1 MKKLLTICLL
11 IATVFTVNAQ
21 TKAETIEWLNVKK
34 AEVYGVYSNT
44 VYSGLLNFTENQI
57 KAYDPQHIEPES
69 GWEWWQIKEIKDEG
83 YSSITIIFDGQH
95 AGKPSYI
102 TFSLSGN
109 DQFVKALKHMATI
122 CEAKMIKDDLFKD

>member
-1 MKKLLTICLL
+1 MKKLLTICLV
-11 IATVFTVNAQ
+11 IATAFSVNAQ

-34 AEVYGVYSNT
+34 AEVYNVYSNT
-44 VYSGLLNFTENQI
+44 VNAGLLNFTDNQI
-57 KAYDPQHIEPES
+57 KAYDPEHIEPES

-122 CEAKMIKDDLFKD
+122 CGAKMIKDDLFKN